1 MSAKG
6 NGHDASMPAGG
17 FGGRGIPPVQAPG
30 AGGNDDLEL
39 LTPQDIAQLF
49 HVPVTWVYAQT
60 RTRSTVPMP
69 NLKLGR
75 YVRFQEAA
83 VRRWFE
89 GIKRGY
95 TPQPAKSRK
104 R

>member
-1 MSAKG
+1 MSARG
-6 NGHDASMPAGG
+6 NGHDSMPAGG
-17 FGGRGIPPVQAPG
+17 FGGRGITAVQAPPS
-30 AGGNDDLEL
+30 GGDDDLEL
-39 LTPQDIAQLF
+39 LTPQQVAKLF

-60 RTRSTVPMP
+60 RARSSVPMP

-95 TPQPAKSRK
+95 EPQPGKARK